1 MPRKRARSEPSS
13 RVVLH
18 GECSSVLSKLSSM
31 RKKGELCDVVVRASG
46 EEFHAHRVILAATS
60 DYMGALFASGMRDS
74 DKAVVVLG
82 DVPPTMFSAYLDFVY
97 DGQCEVDDGA
107 LPDVLAAASR
117 LQVLSLQQAALA
129 AGKESLGA
137 DTALPMWTAGEA
149 LTMPDLVVEATKAA
163 VANFE
168 EIATSDAVLQ
178 ASYSQLCALLQDD
191 ALEVEREEIVFGA
204 IQKWHDHV
212 RPSEADLIALLR
224 HVRFGCMPAAFLS
237 STVRPWPPMANG
249 PTKELLMDALVS
261 LAGGGT
267 PPTVRKPSRAA
278 IRWKSFHD
286 NMVITADG
294 DVTVFSRTTGN
305 NHDVALGE
313 EALSSGRHEWMVSAI
328 KTPNCFYIGVA
339 AAGFRKRSVP
349 RPGRPIWGL
358 DVAARSL
365 LPSRDPFPACTG
377 VVRSIRVV
385 VDMDARTLSFACDD
399 ESNLHLACSS
409 LPDSVHPYVC
419 SGIAGEVCRVTAV

>member
-1 MPRKRARSEPSS
+1 MPRKRARFEPSS

-18 GECSSVLSKLSSM
+18 GERSSVLSKLSSM
-31 RKKGELCDVVVRASG
+31 RKQGALCDVVVRAGG

-74 DKAVVVLG
+74 DEAVVVLG
-82 DVPPTMFSAYLDFVY
+82 DIPPTTFSSYLDFVY

-129 AGKESLGA
+129 AAKERLGA
-137 DTALPMWTAGEA
+137 GTALPMWTAGEA
-149 LTMPDLVVEATKAA
+149 LTLPDLVVEATKAA

-178 ASYSQLCALLQDD
+178 ASYSQLCALLQDE
-191 ALEVEREEIVFGA
+191 ALKVEREEIVFGA
-204 IQKWHDHV
+204 VQKWHDHV
-212 RPSEADLIALLR
+212 RPSEADLVALLR
-224 HVRFGCMPAAFLS
+224 HVRFGCMTAAFLS

-249 PTKELLMDALVS
+249 PTKELLVDALVS

-267 PPTVRKPSRAA
+267 PPTVRKPPRAA
-278 IRWKSFHD
+278 IRWKSFHH
-286 NMVITADG
+286 NMVITTDG
-294 DVTVFSRTTGN
+294 DVTVLSRTKST
-305 NHDVALGE
+305 HYDVALGE

-328 KTPNCFYIGVA
+328 STTAHFFIGVA
-339 AAGFRKRSVP
+339 TADCQKRTPLCDSTWKLHATYVSASGQL
-349 RPGRPIWGL
+349 RN
-358 DVAARSL
+358 
-365 LPSRDPFPACTG
+365 
-377 VVRSIRVV
+377 IRVV
-385 VDMDARTLSFACDD
+385 VDMDARTLSFACND

-409 LPDSVHPYVC
+409 LPDSVYPYVC
-419 SGIAGEVCRVTAV
+419 SGSDGEVCRVTAV